1 MTVAT
6 DLETSLTFEV
16 QVFTSGG
23 WIPIHAV
30 NVIPSMDMDR
40 VPYCD
45 VRIEFAGLDY
55 ATFREIDPRNVDSVS
70 DNQGKTIRIRVLEF
84 DSNGDFRANLVRES
98 FLEDQQWAQ
107 LIILDAD
114 WDEITGEGSIVAAN
128 RETVLEAR
136 IRLSGSSIDTAATDV
151 LGLVYWSLTDCFGGY
166 SLQAEPLAS
175 ATSIPSGDR
184 RLFLP
189 GESHSELLE
198 PELQAIGYR
207 LFDYWGRTW
216 FVNARESTPL
226 LGLSYGYERT
236 LQLASY
242 TQREGAPPNADPIV
256 YSIVRRLTRAG
267 DYADGVLIKFD
278 TLESG
283 GSITYQRSGDGSNTK
298 GRVLTW
304 KRTAPGGN
312 AADEVVKR
320 TKIRGE
326 DITITAR
333 ARLDVTPGQELRV
346 FLRDDR
352 TLTANIRAV
361 SWNIAAAEM
370 TIRAQAGR
378 PEE

>member
-1 MTVAT
+1 MTTVT
-6 DLETSLTFEV
+6 DRETSLTFEV

-23 WIPIHAV
+23 WVDIPAV
-30 NVIPSMDMDR
+30 NVTPSVDVDR

-45 VRIEFAGLDY
+45 ARIEFVGLDY
-55 ATFREIDPRNVDSVS
+55 ETFLELDPRTVDSVS
-70 DNQGKTIRIRVLEF
+70 GNQGNTVRIRVLEF
-84 DSNGDFRANLVRES
+84 DAAGDFRANLVREA
-98 FLEDQQWAQ
+98 FLEEQQWAE
-107 LIILDAD
+107 LIIRDVEF
-114 WDEITGEGSIVAAN
+114 DEITGDGSIFAGN
-128 RETVLEAR
+128 LESVLEDR

-242 TQREGAPPNADPIV
+242 TQREGAPPNADPII
-256 YSIVRRLTRAG
+256 YSIRRRLTRTG

-283 GSITYQRSGDGSNTK
+283 GATTYQRSGDGSNTK

-304 KRTAPGGN
+304 KRTAPSGN
-312 AADEVVKR
+312 AANEVVKR
-320 TKIRGE
+320 TKIRG
-326 DITITAR
+326 DDMTITAR
-333 ARLDVTPGQELRV
+333 ARLDVTPGQQINV
-346 FLRDDR
+346 FLRGDR
-352 TLTANIRAV
+352 TLTANVRAV
-361 SWNIAAAEM
+361 SWDIAKAEM